1 MAVRRETP
9 VDSPGGRQARSEE
22 VWVWLQRDR
31 ERRLEPA
38 GFELLY
44 ESQGLAR
51 RLDAQLTA
59 VSDVSP
65 DAEEADLLRRW
76 GVRRVRTLGTE
87 LPPHPLCTKGDS
99 PLRPLLDAVRSQG
112 VTIRA
117 ALLPATTFGKV
128 AAPLFAAE
136 LDASFVPGV
145 TSVTSDGRHYV
156 LARPVYGEQYEA
168 LVSLELARPLVATVL
183 PGAVGEGVRPPAA
196 AAPRGGLQVAEPPE
210 NLAAPEAAPRLLPP
224 DAERLDIGD
233 AERIVA
239 FGRGAFSNEA
249 VALVE
254 RLAKALG
261 ATVAGTRPAADE
273 GWLPFARQVGLTGAI
288 VRPRLYV
295 AVGISGAPY
304 HMVGV
309 KDPETLIAV
318 NNDPEAPI
326 FAHAHLG
333 VVGDLFTVLPAL
345 LQRLERGE
353 GIAIPRGLTVSRGA

>member
-9 VDSPGGRQARSEE
+9 VDQARGRQARSEE

-31 ERRLEPA
+31 EGRLEPA

-65 DAEEADLLRRW
+65 GAEEADLLRRW

-168 LVSLELARPLVATVL
+168 LVSLELGRPLVATVL

-196 AAPRGGLQVAEPPE
+196 AAPRGGLQVAEPRQTS
-210 NLAAPEAAPRLLPP
+210 LR
-224 DAERLDIGD
+224 R
-233 AERIVA
+233 R
-239 FGRGAFSNEA
+239 R
-249 VALVE
+249 
-254 RLAKALG
+254 
-261 ATVAGTRPAADE
+261 RPACCRPTRSAWTLAMRNASSRSAGGPSPLRPWRWWS
-273 GWLPFARQVGLTGAI
+273 GWPRRWGRRWPARGPPPTRAGCPLRARWG
-288 VRPRLYV
+288 
-295 AVGISGAPY
+295 
-304 HMVGV
+304 
-309 KDPETLIAV
+309 
-318 NNDPEAPI
+318 
-326 FAHAHLG
+326 
-333 VVGDLFTVLPAL
+333 
-345 LQRLERGE
+345 
-353 GIAIPRGLTVSRGA
+353 